1 MKTIQAT
8 DDLTLKLYPPPPAG
22 QPFRVPHSKAAEIDE
37 ECPGGIVVYANEIH
51 RVIEALTEAAMELAD
66 AAPCY
71 QMYKHNAGNRLQK
84 HQQDSKEGMS

>member
-1 MKTIQAT
+1 V
-8 DDLTLKLYPPPPAG
+8 L
-22 QPFRVPHSKAAEIDE
+22 RSKAGEIDE
-37 ECPGGIVVYANEIH
+37 ECPEGIVVYANETR
-51 RVIEALTEAAMELAD
+51 RVIEDLTEAVMEMAD